1 MIHFLKQWGMRYRG
15 ELIFSLASYTTPIV
29 GLWASVLTAKFLL
42 PQELGSIQAIML
54 ILPYAA
60 FLQLGVING
69 LNRNL
74 AFYIGRND
82 MATAQRM
89 VNATAF
95 IVNVV
100 SGIGFLL
107 GCIILGIKFYATPK
121 NQIEIYA
128 SIALLSSLIFMHQN
142 SYLSNLFRSGQ
153 HFHQLGKLTFIENGA
168 RFLYSLLPAAFGW
181 VGRIIGETIRPMIGF
196 ALRYKYRP
204 YKPDKSGF
212 SSQDIKLLLHAGT
225 PLLITGYLL
234 GLFSVADQSLIAL
247 HFNKTQLGYYSLS
260 RLIITALMI
269 VPVTMGTLLYPK
281 ASTLY
286 GQTGNPHAL
295 KPFFWKALLFNAV
308 VFIPIC
314 CIAYFLLEPIVR
326 MFLPNY
332 IAGLEAA
339 KINVLTCMTL
349 ISMGPSVVAG
359 VLKKMIP
366 VLVFYAIALGMIWG
380 IGQFLCTNQTPT
392 IETVAWLR
400 FFVATGLSIVIIG
413 YNYWLT
419 IKNSE

>member
-1 MIHFLKQWGMRYRG
+1 MIHFLKKWGSRYRG

-60 FLQLGVING
+60 FLHLGVING

-82 MATAQRM
+82 RATAQRM

-95 IVNVV
+95 VVNII
-100 SGIGFLL
+100 SGIGLLL
-107 GCIILGIKFYATPK
+107 GCIILGIKFYSTPK

-128 SIALLSSLIFMHQN
+128 SIALLSSLIFIHQGYYLN
-142 SYLSNLFRSGQ
+142 SLFCGGQ
-153 HFHQLGKLTFIENGA
+153 QFHQLGKLTFIENGI

-225 PLLITGYLL
+225 PLLITGYLYV
-234 GLFSVADQSLIAL
+234 LFLVADQSLIAL
-247 HFNKTQLGYYSLS
+247 HFDKIQLGYYSLS

-269 VPVTMGTLLYPK
+269 VPTTIGTMLYPK
-281 ASTLY
+281 ASALY

-326 MFLPNY
+326 MFLPHY
-332 IAGLEAA
+332 VAGLEAA
-339 KINVLTCMTL
+339 KINILTSITL
-349 ISMGPSVVAG
+349 ISMGPSVIAG

-366 VLVFYAIALGMIWG
+366 VLFFYTIAIGIIWG
-380 IGQFLCTNQTPT
+380 VGQYLCVNQTPT
-392 IETVAWLR
+392 IEMIAWLR

-413 YNYWLT
+413 YNYYLT
-419 IKNSE
+419 TKDSE